1 MCNPSNI
8 EALLWLAMGTY
19 FAATAG
25 LGLAILLSASFFAAA
40 ANIGVMALV
49 IAAHG
54 SSILFFS
61 LALGE
66 LNDCPNTVCTAD
78 FDYIKTL
85 LIIVITDL
93 SIITGLLIALAV
105 VAAIPIGGAIAAGPV
120 LAKLVT
126 VGVGAMALLMFLFSG
141 AMGKYNDCRLMAGFS
156 SFFSTGIMIMAI
168 LAALVSVAF
177 VFAGIPKSSA
187 SLPPP
192 TPPK

>member
-8 EALLWLAMGTY
+8 EALLWLAQGCY
-19 FAATAG
+19 IAATIA
-25 LGLAILLSASFFAAA
+25 LGILIFNSASFFAAA

-78 FDYIKTL
+78 FDFIKTML
-85 LIIVITDL
+85 ALVIADL
-93 SIITGLLIALAV
+93 SIITGLLIALAI
-105 VAAIPIGGAIAAGPV
+105 VAAIPFAGAIAAGPV

-126 VGVGAMALLMFLFSG
+126 IGV
-141 AMGKYNDCRLMAGFS
+141 S
-156 SFFSTGIMIMAI
+156 SFFSDGIMVLTV
-168 LAALVSVAF
+168 LAGIVSTAF
-177 VFAGIPKSSA
+177 VFVAIPK
-187 SLPPP
+187 LP
-192 TPPK
+192 TPK